1 MGKLPWSVFINV
13 CQAIQTN
20 NPLTSN
26 CGGAMGCQQWPGD
39 SASLGQFSSVTYADV
54 ANGVVITA
62 TGGTPVDGV
71 SRQMQLTITCGT
83 SSDPYPT
90 FTNEDSS
97 TLTYSFSWKRTEA
110 CGSGC
115 GSGPTPP
122 GPPSPPGPPGP
133 ATHDGLD
140 VGWWVFIFLFV
151 FIAVY
156 FLGGMIFMAV
166 VKGARGVEMVP
177 NLTFWTDLP
186 ALVKDGCIFVVS
198 KVKRDR
204 TTYSTV

>member
-1 MGKLPWSVFINV
+1 MSG
-13 CQAIQTN
+13 
-20 NPLTSN
+20 PLVTK
-26 CGGAMGCQQWPGD
+26 CAGALACQQWPGD
-39 SASLGQFSSVTYADV
+39 SASLGQFSSVSYADTN
-54 ANGVVITA
+54 NGVIVTA
-62 TGGTPVDGV
+62 SGGTPDDGIA
-71 SRQMQLTITCGT
+71 RQMSLTITCGP
-83 SSDPYPT
+83 SPGDPYPT

-97 TLTYSFSWKRTEA
+97 SLTYSFTWSRPEA

-115 GSGPTPP
+115 GAGPTPP

-133 ATHDGLD
+133 TTQHEGLD

-156 FLGGMIFMAV
+156 FIGGIIFMAV

-186 ALVKDGCIFVVS
+186 ALVKDGCLFLVS
-198 KVKRDR
+198 KVRRDR
-204 TTYSTV
+204 SSFSSV